1 MCVMTRLPRSLVLLA
16 VVLFGGTATLA
27 ACGNETQLAAPA
39 GAEAPVDTNTVTT
52 EGNLFLPED
61 ENVSSCVG
69 TLERPD
75 CGSKSKGGWRMY
87 LTFAVLMAGMGF
99 IGWRIARGVK
109 ARDAV
114 VNSAPD
120 AGSTPA
126 ADDSS
131 ASAPPAP
138 PAPVSAD
145 ADPVE

>member
-1 MCVMTRLPRSLVLLA
+1 MCLMIRLPRSFVLLA

-27 ACGNETQLAAPA
+27 ACGNDAQLAAPA
-39 GAEAPVDTNTVTT
+39 GAEAPIDTSTVTT
-52 EGNLFLPED
+52 EGNVYVPED

-99 IGWRIARGVK
+99 IGWRIARSIR

-114 VNSAPD
+114 VNK
-120 AGSTPA
+120 
-126 ADDSS
+126 
-131 ASAPPAP
+131 
-138 PAPVSAD
+138 VSAD
-145 ADPVE
+145 DHAIE